1 MAKSQGNCNL
11 FQERFYLQGLC
22 VLGSEKITHSSHHSA
37 HKASPSR
44 STLIAR
50 HKEKERY
57 MNRSQPAET
66 QTRHHLPS
74 HLPIPINNNHK
85 PYALAPRALQFL
97 VASPEEPLNI
107 IESFSTFR
115 YHYSYGYFLGISSPE
130 KETTTVNTLIL
141 PLHQP
146 FLYVNSPQDM
156 RSSGRS
162 DHWFA
167 HATWNPPR
175 WG

>member
-1 MAKSQGNCNL
+1 MAKSQGNDTF
-11 FQERFYLQGLC
+11 FQERFYLQGLSG
-22 VLGSEKITHSSHHSA
+22 LGSEKITHSSHHSA

-66 QTRHHLPS
+66 QTRHRLPS
-74 HLPIPINNNHK
+74 HLPIPINNHHK

-97 VASPEEPLNI
+97 VASPEESLNI

-115 YHYSYGYFLGISSPE
+115 YHYSYGYCLLSRNLLPRKRNYDGEYFNSPI
-130 KETTTVNTLIL
+130 TPTSCMSI
-141 PLHQP
+141 LHQTRRV
-146 FLYVNSPQDM
+146 LD
-156 RSSGRS
+156 GRTTGS
-162 DHWFA
+162 
-167 HATWNPPR
+167 R
-175 WG
+175 MQQ